1 MADDVISIK
10 VIAESSSVDKTNKS
24 VGNLASTLLKTEKE
38 INKVKKA
45 FKVLDKA
52 ANAGHISMQKY
63 SQLSDT
69 LNTTEARLYSSL
81 GKTTAEVNKQ
91 NVALKA
97 TKPAATKAS
106 SSLNQVAT
114 SSTNAA
120 AAAARF
126 AKQQR
131 MAGKST
137 NKFGMVTQQVGYQVG
152 DFFVQVQSGTDALV
166 AFGQQGTQLAGLLP
180 GLAGAV
186 IGIGLSLGTA
196 LLRAGLQAKNLTID
210 FKAVKK
216 AMGEALEPLRPM
228 LDAIS
233 EGFSGLGRD
242 VGKVFQAMAD
252 NFARIIAYATSFA
265 LILTTKVVAGF
276 ILSGKAATL
285 MFAAIRRGLLLTGV
299 GAVVVALG
307 ELILLVNDAYK
318 KTGDLGKALINVW
331 HRVSNFIGQVGE
343 SIKLELRLLLIS
355 GKKMFVELALNAFKA
370 GFDMVDSMGMASA
383 KITGIFVG
391 LVRAVFV
398 IWNTLPDEFSKVFDD
413 IGERVV
419 VFVQSITQKLV
430 DGINAIYR
438 SIGAPELPPS
448 PFLEWIPENTGAARD
463 LGEKIADAYKS
474 GVQDALDEENY
485 GVGGPGRFTLIEKE
499 MFKLYEMLEKLEG
512 KFEATSAEGLRIKD
526 LLMSLSLTMPSLD
539 TSDFLTG
546 DTGDTGEGADKLAEE
561 IRQIKLQQ
569 AEEKALIGL
578 RGEKLLQM
586 QFEYQLKAAMDE
598 DYNKSHDAKIEAI
611 SKELAAEQQRIDKLK
626 EAEQQQKEVADT
638 IANSM
643 GSALTSIVDG
653 TKSVKDAFK
662 SMARAIIAELYQIYV
677 VKQITGMIS
686 SAIAPHVPGVQL
698 AKGGVVSNG
707 QLVPYASGGVVS
719 APTMFPMSGG
729 KTGLMGEAGP
739 EAIMPLKRG
748 KNGKLGVQ
756 AEGGAGDV
764 IIHQNFNFQ
773 ANGDDSVKKIIAQAA
788 PQIAQMTKSSIIS
801 DRRRGGQ
808 MKATFG

>member
-228 LDAIS
+228 LDSIS

-419 VFVQSITQKLV
+419 VFVQNITQKLV

-512 KFEATSAEGLRIKD
+512 KFESTSAEGLRIKD

-546 DTGDTGEGADKLAEE
+546 DTGEGADKLAEE

-569 AEEKALIGL
+569 EEEKALIGL
-578 RGEKLLQM
+578 RDEKLLQM

-598 DYNKSHDAKIEAI
+598 DYNKSHDAKIKAI
-611 SKELAAEQQRIDKLK
+611 AEELAAEQHRIDKLK
-626 EAEQQQKEVADT
+626 EAEQQQKDAADS
-638 IANSM
+638 IANSF

-662 SMARAIIAELYQIYV
+662 DMARAIIAELYQIYV

-686 SAIAPHVPGVQL
+686 AAINPYMPTFTPSENGNVF
-698 AKGGVVSNG
+698 SNG
-707 QLVPYASGGVVS
+707 NLVPYADGGVVGS
-719 APTMFPMSGG
+719 PTTFPMAGG
-729 KTGLMGEAGP
+729 RTGLMGEAGP

-764 IIHQNFNFQ
+764 VIHQNFNFQ
-773 ANGDDSVKKIIAQAA
+773 ANGDESVKKIIAQQA
-788 PQIAQMTKSSIIS
+788 PAIANMTKRQILD

-808 MKATFG
+808 MKQTFG

>member
-126 AKQQR
+126 AKQQK

-318 KTGDLGKALINVW
+318 KTGDLGKALIIVW

-370 GFDMVDSMGMASA
+370 GFDMVNSMGMASA

-463 LGEKIADAYKS
+463 LGKKIADAYKS

-512 KFEATSAEGLRIKD
+512 KFESTSAEGLRIKD

-546 DTGDTGEGADKLAEE
+546 DTGEGADKLAEE

-578 RGEKLLQM
+578 RKEKLLQM

-611 SKELAAEQQRIDKLK
+611 SKELAAEQYKINKLK
-626 EAEQQQKEVADT
+626 EAEQQQKDAADS
-638 IANSM
+638 IANSF

-662 SMARAIIAELYQIYV
+662 SMAAEIIKELYRIYV
-677 VKQITGMIS
+677 VKQITNMIS
-686 SAIAPHVPGVQL
+686 AAINPYMPTFTPSENGNVF
-698 AKGGVVSNG
+698 SNG
-707 QLVPYASGGVVS
+707 NLVPYADGGVVGS
-719 APTMFPMSGG
+719 PTTFPMAGG
-729 KTGLMGEAGP
+729 RTGLMGEAGP

-773 ANGDDSVKKIIAQAA
+773 ANGDESVKKIIAQQA
-788 PQIAQMTKSSIIS
+788 PAIANMTKRQILD

-808 MKATFG
+808 MKQTFG

>member
-10 VIAESSSVDKTNKS
+10 VIAESSSVDKTNNR
-24 VGNLASTLLKTEKE
+24 VDNLASTLLKTVKE

-52 ANAGHISMQKY
+52 ANTGQISMQKY

-69 LNTTEARLYSSL
+69 LNTTEARLYSSI
-81 GKTTAEVNKQ
+81 GKTTTAVNKQ

-126 AKQQR
+126 ANQQR

-180 GLAGAV
+180 GLAGA
-186 IGIGLSLGTA
+186 ILGIGLSLGTA
-196 LLRAGLQAKNLTID
+196 LLRAGLEAKNLTIN
-210 FKAVKK
+210 FKAIKK
-216 AMGEALEPLRPM
+216 SLGDALSPLEPM
-228 LDAIS
+228 IDAVS
-233 EGFSGLGRD
+233 SAFSSLGVIASD
-242 VGKVFQAMAD
+242 VGNIILTQ
-252 NFARIIAYATSFA
+252 FARIIAYITAAAILLATK
-265 LILTTKVVAGF
+265 LVAGF
-276 ILSGKAATL
+276 ILSGKAATAFFRIL
-285 MFAAIRRGLLLTGV
+285 KAGLISTGI
-299 GAVVVALG
+299 GLFVVALG
-307 ELILLVNDAYK
+307 EIILAMNNLIIA
-318 KTGDLGKALINVW
+318 TGSFGKAMREIKTVFKAIWEYAGAKIDVYAQKLRIIGPAFRSWMMGIVNVIIIGAEKAIGKLIDIINVALDKFGGEGI
-331 HRVSNFIGQVGE
+331 RRPNFANA
-343 SIKLELRLLLIS
+343 LL
-355 GKKMFVELALNAFKA
+355 
-370 GFDMVDSMGMASA
+370 D
-383 KITGIFVG
+383 T
-391 LVRAVFV
+391 RAVDAQV
-398 IWNTLPDEFSKVFDD
+398 ANETYLLDRLETKADD
-413 IGERVV
+413 AAASLG
-419 VFVQSITQKLV
+419 
-430 DGINAIYR
+430 DAAIALF
-438 SIGAPELPPS
+438 GLA
-448 PFLEWIPENTGAARD
+448 TTAA
-463 LGEKIADAYKS
+463 
-474 GVQDALDEENY
+474 
-485 GVGGPGRFTLIEKE
+485 
-499 MFKLYEMLEKLEG
+499 
-512 KFEATSAEGLRIKD
+512 ATNSTI
-526 LLMSLSLTMPSLD
+526 D
-539 TSDFLTG
+539 TSDWLMTDPG
-546 DTGDTGEGADKLAEE
+546 DGGGKDKLAEE

-569 AEEKALIGL
+569 QEEKALIGL
-578 RGEKLLQM
+578 RDEKLLQM

-626 EAEQQQKEVADT
+626 EAEQLQKDVADT

-643 GSALTSIVDG
+643 GNALMSIVDG

-662 SMARAIIAELYQIYV
+662 DMARAIIAELYQIYV

-686 SAIAPHVPGVQL
+686 GGIDSFMGFNASASANGNVF
-698 AKGGVVSNG
+698 SNG
-707 QLVPYASGGVVS
+707 NLVPYADGGVVGG
-719 APTMFPMSGG
+719 PTYFPMNDGR
-729 KTGLMGEAGP
+729 TGLMGEAGP

-773 ANGDDSVKKIIAQAA
+773 ANGDESVKKIIAQQA
-788 PQIAQMTKSSIIS
+788 PAIANMTKKQILD

-808 MKATFG
+808 MKQAFG

>member
-318 KTGDLGKALINVW
+318 KTGDLGKALIIVW

-499 MFKLYEMLEKLEG
+499 MFKLYEMLEELEG
-512 KFEATSAEGLRIKD
+512 KFESTSAEGLRIKD

-546 DTGDTGEGADKLAEE
+546 DTGEGADKLAEE

-578 RGEKLLQM
+578 RKEKLLQM

-611 SKELAAEQQRIDKLK
+611 SKELAAEQYKINKLK
-626 EAEQQQKEVADT
+626 EAEQQQKDAADS
-638 IANSM
+638 IANSF

-662 SMARAIIAELYQIYV
+662 DMARAIIAELYQIYV
-677 VKQITGMIS
+677 VKKITGMIS
-686 SAIAPHVPGVQL
+686 DAINPYMPTFTPSENGNVF
-698 AKGGVVSNG
+698 SNG
-707 QLVPYASGGVVS
+707 NLVPYADGGVVGS
-719 APTMFPMSGG
+719 PTTFPMAGG
-729 KTGLMGEAGP
+729 RTGLMGEAGP

-748 KNGKLGVQ
+748 KDGKLGVQ

-773 ANGDDSVKKIIAQAA
+773 ANGDESVKKIIAQAA
-788 PQIAQMTKSSIIS
+788 PQIANMTKSSIIS

>member
-10 VIAESSSVDKTNKS
+10 VIAESSSVDKTYKS

-228 LDAIS
+228 LDSIS

-419 VFVQSITQKLV
+419 VFVQNITQKLV

-512 KFEATSAEGLRIKD
+512 KFESTSAEGLRIKD

-546 DTGDTGEGADKLAEE
+546 DTGEGADKLAEE

-569 AEEKALIGL
+569 EEEKALIGL
-578 RGEKLLQM
+578 RDEKLLQM

-598 DYNKSHDAKIEAI
+598 DYNKSHDAKIKAI
-611 SKELAAEQQRIDKLK
+611 AEELAAEQHRIDKLK
-626 EAEQQQKEVADT
+626 EAEQQQKDAADS
-638 IANSM
+638 IANSF

-662 SMARAIIAELYQIYV
+662 DMARAIIAELYQIYV

-686 SAIAPHVPGVQL
+686 AAINPYMPTFTPSENGNVF
-698 AKGGVVSNG
+698 SNG
-707 QLVPYASGGVVS
+707 NLVPYADGGVVGS
-719 APTMFPMSGG
+719 PTTFPMAGG
-729 KTGLMGEAGP
+729 RTGLMGEAGP

-748 KNGKLGVQ
+748 KDGKLGVQ
-756 AEGGAGDV
+756 AEGGSGGDV

-773 ANGDDSVKKIIAQAA
+773 ANGDESVKKIIAQQA
-788 PQIAQMTKSSIIS
+788 PAIANMTKKQILD

-808 MKATFG
+808 MKQAFG